1 LKRNL
6 NRHAGDRLNR
16 FHTGALGALALLLG
30 ACKVE
35 QTPQALIDRR
45 LPVQE
50 ERAAAAEELRDRLLA
65 MGGALQRGDAAE
77 ALTALAPAPDA
88 YVVSPQAALEVLGPE
103 QIGAVLA
110 SLAGDPV
117 AVEVRDVAVE
127 MGPLADVAWFRAG
140 MAVQREG
147 VAETMVR
154 ITGVYLRREGEW
166 RLVQAHLSTP
176 ITPPAPPPPSPSE
189 SAAAPAAGE

>member
-1 LKRNL
+1 M
-6 NRHAGDRLNR
+6 NR

-35 QTPQALIDRR
+35 QTPQSLIDRR

-65 MGGALQRGDAAE
+65 MGEALQRGDPAE
-77 ALTALAPAPDA
+77 ALDALAPAPDA

-110 SLAGDPV
+110 SLASDPV
-117 AVEVRDVAVE
+117 AVEVQDVAVE
-127 MGPLADVAWFRAG
+127 MGPLANVAWFRAG
-140 MAVQREG
+140 MAVEREG
-147 VAETMVR
+147 VGESTVR
-154 ITGVYLRREGEW
+154 ITGVYLKREGEW

-176 ITPPAPPPPSPSE
+176 ITPPSPPPSPSE
-189 SAAAPAAGE
+189 PDAAPVADE